1 MGVAKEIKALIV
13 TDEVVADDL
22 EKIIQR
28 VGAKLKKFEDQQVN
42 VKKVDEFNA
51 LSDLMKKYDMII
63 RLLEMAEYMLSKP

>member
-1 MGVAKEIKALIV
+1 MAVAKETKALIV